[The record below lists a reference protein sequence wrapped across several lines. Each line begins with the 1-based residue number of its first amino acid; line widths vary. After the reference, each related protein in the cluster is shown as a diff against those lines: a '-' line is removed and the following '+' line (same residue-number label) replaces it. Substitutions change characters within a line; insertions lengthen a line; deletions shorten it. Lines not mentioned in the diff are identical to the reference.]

1 MSGSD
6 SEKMVKIDVHLRKLS
21 QK

>member
-1 MSGSD
+1 
-6 SEKMVKIDVHLRKLS
+6 MVKTGVHLRKLS